1 MKILF
6 ITATRIGDAIL
17 STGLLDYIGERWPDA
32 SVTVAC
38 GKLCTSLFEGCPQVT
53 RIIPMVK
60 KPYNG
65 HWISLWAEVIGTR
78 WDMVVDLR
86 DSAVSR
92 LIPAKRRYIYGKHI
106 DKTRH
111 KAAQMAQVMGLP
123 DVPAPR
129 LRFSAAQEAFADQLM
144 AGEGPVIGVG
154 PAANWIGK
162 SWPAENFIATL
173 DWLTAPDGP
182 IPDARVAVFAAPG
195 EEALARPV
203 LESIPLERRID
214 GIAKGTPGEAAAAIA
229 RCQLYIGND
238 SGLMHAAAASGVK
251 TFGLFGPSYPHLYS
265 PWGRHTSFAQTPES
279 YDELT
284 AYEGYSPHTVTDSL
298 MRSLTVDTVRQHLRN
313 FLAN

>member
-17 STGLLDYIGERWPDA
+17 STGLLDYMGERWPDA
-32 SVTVAC
+32 KVTVAC
-38 GKLCTSLFEGCPQVT
+38 GKLCTSLFEGYPQVT

-65 HWISLWAEVIGTR
+65 HWVSLWTETVGTR

-111 KAAQMAQVMGLP
+111 KAAQMAQVMRLP
-123 DVPAPR
+123 DVPSPR

-144 AGEGPVIGVG
+144 VGEGPVIGVG

-162 SWPAENFIATL
+162 SWPAENFIETIQ
-173 DWLTAPDGP
+173 WLTAPDGP
-182 IPDARVAVFAAPG
+182 MPEARVAVFAAPG
-195 EEALARPV
+195 EEALAKPV
-203 LESIPLERRID
+203 LESIPPERRID
-214 GIAKGTPGEAAAAIA
+214 GIAKGSPGEAAAAIA

-238 SGLMHAAAASGVK
+238 SGLMHAAASSGVK
-251 TFGLFGPSYPHLYS
+251 TFGVFGPSYPHLYS
-265 PWGRHTSFAQTPES
+265 PWGAHTSFAQTPES

-284 AYEGYSPHTVTDSL
+284 AFDGYDAATLNHSL
-298 MRSLTVDTVRQHLRN
+298 MGSLSVEAVKKALGA
-313 FLAN
+313 FLA